1 MTDLQSSVDLAIDDL
16 RNAQERI
23 RETLMYEKIKGATQ
37 MQDEF
42 TLLRATELIGNT
54 IKQLNKLMED

>member
-23 RETLMYEKIKGATQ
+23 RETLMYERIKGSTQ
-37 MQDEF
+37 LQDEF
-42 TLLRATELIGNT
+42 TLLQVTELIGNT
-54 IKQLNKLMED
+54 IKELNKLMED